1 VRWVVVLPVK
11 HHVVFYCPDRHIAY
25 DGRTPDRVGVGGGI
39 TARVRMARALRR
51 LGHRVTMVVNCPRP
65 ARIDG
70 VDYRPLDSVHRLEGD
85 VLVANTSGGALD
97 LSEVALLE
105 PSFRLTILWVSG
117 AAAPRGLDRVGYDLV
132 YAKSNFLRSLV
143 LEQWGVPAKRVFV
156 AYNGF
161 EESLFHRAER
171 MRPRRNPFRLVYL
184 SHPCKGLET
193 AQEVLARLRRTDS
206 RFHMRVYGG
215 RELWGEKERDRPS
228 VEGVAYEGV
237 IGQARL
243 ARRLFECGFAIG
255 LHSVPEGFG
264 NAITESMRAGCV
276 VIASPV
282 GAHSELI
289 DDGRNGFI
297 IPGHHESDQTRDQ
310 AVSII
315 LGLLR
320 EPDRLARV
328 RRNAQA
334 LIWDSDMIARVW
346 SGHWDWLF
354 DGVPPG
360 PSKSCQARVP
370 VCIECG
376 GEQLTLADGHH
387 CLGCG
392 RYAMSRYGV
401 EGGPVDVR

>member
-1 VRWVVVLPVK
+1 MTY
-11 HHVVFYCPDRHIAY
+11 HVVFYCPDRHIEY

-65 ARIDG
+65 ATIDG

-97 LSEVALLE
+97 LSGVELLE
-105 PSFRLTILWVSG
+105 PTFRLTILWVSG
-117 AAAPRGLDRVGYDLV
+117 AATPRGLDRLEYDLV
-132 YAKSNFLRSLV
+132 YVKSNFLHSLV

-161 EESLFHRAER
+161 EESLFSRAER
-171 MRPRRNPFRLVYL
+171 MRPRRDPFRLVYL

-193 AQEVLARLRRTDS
+193 AREVLARLRRTDS
-206 RFHMRVYGG
+206 RFHLRVYGG
-215 RELWGEKERDRPS
+215 RRLWGETEHNPPS
-228 VEGVAYEGV
+228 VEAVAYEGM

-243 ARRLFECGFAIG
+243 ARRLLECGFAIG

-264 NAITESMRAGCV
+264 NAIAESMRAGCV

-297 IPGHHESDQTRDQ
+297 VAGHHESDQSRDQ
-310 AVSII
+310 AASII
-315 LGLLR
+315 LDLLR
-320 EPDRLARV
+320 DPARLDRV

-334 LIWDSDMIARVW
+334 LIWDSDTMARVW
-346 SGHWDWLF
+346 TAHWAWLLK
-354 DGVPPG
+354 GSREPAEVETG
-360 PSKSCQARVP
+360 PCPR
-370 VCIECG
+370 CG
-376 GEQLTLADGHH
+376 GDRLSLEDGYH
-387 CLGCG
+387 CLRCSVYQK
-392 RYAMSRYGV
+392 RAEEV
-401 EGGPVDVR
+401 VQ